1 MRFSLPSL
9 LVVSLLLVSP
19 AASAQAVDPSGH
31 WDGTITLPGGEG
43 MTFQVDLSKNAKGEM
58 IGTYSRPDEKL
69 QGLPLTRVTLD
80 GKAIAFVLTGNTT
93 FQGVLFA
100 DGKTISGDVTA
111 PIGSAPFS
119 MTRTGEAVFA
129 PAPKNST
136 IARELEGTWNGTLS
150 LQSDSLRLILRLANQ
165 ADGTASGTIVSVD
178 RGGLELTLGLTQK
191 ASTLT
196 LNSPVIGGDF
206 FVGTL
211 TGGGEL
217 SGTFTQ
223 GPVTAPLTFVRAAT
237 TGAKE

>member
-1 MRFSLPSL
+1 MRISLPSL
-9 LVVSLLLVSP
+9 LVVCLLLVTP

-31 WDGTITLPGGEG
+31 WEGTITLPGGSG
-43 MTFQVDLSKNAKGEM
+43 MTFQMDLSKNAKGDV

-69 QGLPLTRVTLD
+69 YGLPLTRVTLD

-129 PAPKNST
+129 PVPKNAPV
-136 IARELEGTWNGTLS
+136 ARELEGTWNGTLS
-150 LQSDSLRLILRLANQ
+150 LPSDSLRLVLRLANQ
-165 ADGTASGTIVSVD
+165 ADGTASATIVSVD
-178 RGGLELTLGLTQK
+178 RGGLELTLGMTQK

-206 FVGTL
+206 F
-211 TGGGEL
+211 TGALSGAGEL
-217 SGTFTQ
+217 TGTFTQ
-223 GPVTAPLTFVRAAT
+223 GPVTAPLTFVRATTAT
-237 TGAKE
+237 KE